1 MDKGNRVDGTEWTV
15 EVPTADQA
23 TKAFGVDKIR
33 SDCTKIAAGCVL
45 WIALKGSGAPRKKGD
60 RLSVSKNWIFSFK
73 FESQLPLSKRVS
85 KTVLRLGTCGTHMG
99 ILPESTDSL
108 KTSYFSRES
117 TFRTSDFSLEVKA
130 KT

>member
-1 MDKGNRVDGTEWTV
+1 MDCN
-15 EVPTADQA
+15 
-23 TKAFGVDKIR
+23 
-33 SDCTKIAAGCVL
+33 
-45 WIALKGSGAPRKKGD
+45 ALKGSGAPRKKGD

-117 TFRTSDFSLEVKA
+117 TFRMPRPSFGGGGYSYALTIPVVGALASRVEVKFQ
-130 KT
+130 T